1 MNSISKVFDNENY
14 MVSVNVGECEI
25 YIDVEVFS
33 GKVSIDRELY
43 FENDQIEAID
53 ISKYDL
59 PIIFSTAGIDL
70 TDTEELVED
79 INSLRER
86 VRTINDLVKNYLTS
100 PEVQEFIKLFDA
112 SNGS

>member
-33 GKVSIDRELY
+33 GMVSIDRELY
-43 FENDQIEAID
+43 FTNDQIETID
-53 ISKYDL
+53 ISESEL
-59 PIIFSTAGIDL
+59 PIIFSTKGINL

-79 INSLRER
+79 INTLRER

-112 SNGS
+112 SNKS

>member
-25 YIDVEVFS
+25 YIDVEVFGAS
-33 GKVSIDRELY
+33 VSIDSDIY
-43 FENDQIEAID
+43 FTNDQIEAID
-53 ISKYDL
+53 ISESEL

-70 TDTEELVED
+70 TDTEELVKD

-100 PEVQEFIKLFDA
+100 PEVQEFIKLFDT
-112 SNGS
+112 SNRS